1 MEKLFWLSA
10 GAIIGFVGG
19 YSYFKK
25 NFDRK
30 KKPAENNST
39 NQVIFFPSESAS
51 ENNVQ
56 FSSSKNSSNQSLE
69 QLIQH
74 VSSAKNSIDL
84 CLYMVTIHNL
94 GKPIFDLMESS
105 KVRVRLIVD
114 HSFAQ
119 VSGSLVSELRK
130 RGAFVRSKKS
140 DYLMHHKFAIIDGR
154 LILSGSFNW
163 TMQAAMGNEENVIV
177 SSESNI
183 VKPFCNHFEKM
194 WLELE

>member
-1 MEKLFWLSA
+1 MEKLFWMSA
-10 GAIIGFVGG
+10 GAIIGVVGG

-30 KKPAENNST
+30 KKPAESNPTT

-56 FSSSKNSSNQSLE
+56 FSSSKYSSNQSLE

-84 CLYMVTIHNL
+84 CLYMITIHNL

-114 HSFAQ
+114 HSFAL

-154 LILSGSFNW
+154 LILSGNII
-163 TMQAAMGNEENVIV
+163 QHV
-177 SSESNI
+177 SVCCIITNY
-183 VKPFCNHFEKM
+183 KRNC
-194 WLELE
+194 LY

>member
-1 MEKLFWLSA
+1 MEKLFWMSA
-10 GAIIGFVGG
+10 GAIIGFFGG

-30 KKPAENNST
+30 KKSAETNPTT
-39 NQVIFFPSESAS
+39 NQVIFFPSESGLVSAS

-74 VSSAKNSIDL
+74 ISSAKNSIDL
-84 CLYMVTIHNL
+84 CLYMITIHNL

-114 HSFAQ
+114 HSFAL

-154 LILSGSFNW
+154 LILSGNII
-163 TMQAAMGNEENVIV
+163 QHV
-177 SSESNI
+177 SA
-183 VKPFCNHFEKM
+183 V
-194 WLELE
+194 

>member
-1 MEKLFWLSA
+1 MEKLFWMSA

-56 FSSSKNSSNQSLE
+56 FSSSKYSSNQSLE

-84 CLYMVTIHNL
+84 CLYMITIHNL

-154 LILSGSFNW
+154 LILSG
-163 TMQAAMGNEENVIV
+163 
-177 SSESNI
+177 NI
-183 VKPFCNHFEKM
+183 IQHMSAV
-194 WLELE
+194 

>member
-1 MEKLFWLSA
+1 MEKLFWMSA
-10 GAIIGFVGG
+10 GAILGFISG

-25 NFDRK
+25 NFYNNRK
-30 KKPAENNST
+30 NKPTNDPKAT
-39 NQVIFFPSESAS
+39 NQVIFFPSELSA
-51 ENNVQ
+51 ENDV
-56 FSSSKNSSNQSLE
+56 FSTKNSSNQSLE

-74 VSSAKNSIDL
+74 ISSAKNSLDL
-84 CLYMVTIHNL
+84 CLYMITIHNL

-154 LILSGSFNW
+154 LILSGIIS
-163 TMQAAMGNEENVIV
+163 TK
-177 SSESNI
+177 ES
-183 VKPFCNHFEKM
+183 CTT
-194 WLELE
+194 L

>member
-1 MEKLFWLSA
+1 MEKLFWMSA

-84 CLYMVTIHNL
+84 CLYMITIHNL

-114 HSFAQ
+114 HSFAL

-154 LILSGSFNW
+154 LILSGNII
-163 TMQAAMGNEENVIV
+163 QHV
-177 SSESNI
+177 SVCCIITNY
-183 VKPFCNHFEKM
+183 KRNC
-194 WLELE
+194 LY